1 MNELPTLTPPLIAG
15 LVVLLA
21 IQFGLL
27 AWALVDWVRRPAEL
41 VRGNMIVWLIVLALF
56 NTIGPILYLTIGRET
71 AAVNEP
77 TAPAVGDASA
87 AVDSLYGA
95 NDTSGS

>member
-1 MNELPTLTPPLIAG
+1 MNELPTLSPPLIAG
-15 LVVLLA
+15 LIVLLA

-27 AWALVDWVRRPAEL
+27 AWALFDWIRRPAEL
-41 VRGNMIVWLIVLALF
+41 VRGNKIVWLIVVVLF

-77 TAPAVGDASA
+77 AAPAMGDASA
-87 AVDSLYGA
+87 AVDALYGA
-95 NDTSGS
+95 DDTSDS